1 MVATPRYEKART
13 SPLSLDEA
21 AGARSLSVPSK
32 GWRIFKRLIVA
43 AHRLALRCGIVILP
57 NHYYTPVPD
66 LNELRRT
73 QALWAK
79 HSTLVGVDVNAAKQ
93 RANLYEIC
101 LPFLPEY
108 RDNAV
113 FKRACREK
121 RGFGFG
127 PVEAQAL
134 HGVIRHY
141 RPSRIIEVG
150 CGVSTACMLK
160 AVSLNRADYGRSCQ
174 ITCIDPHPYRWL
186 RKANVELLAQ
196 PVQSVPLE
204 VFDLLEANDLL
215 FIDSSHAVKTGS
227 DTNFLVLEVLPRLK
241 SGVIVHF
248 HDIFLPYD
256 YPRDALHS
264 LFQFQETALLHAFL
278 IDNERVAILFALS
291 LLHYERPDSLK
302 EVFPGYR
309 PAPDRDG
316 LADWETA
323 ARGNFPSSLYLR
335 IGPAE
340 KDGFW
345 GPKRGASPAAASW
358 LSRRGTG
365 G

>member
-1 MVATPRYEKART
+1 MVATPQYGEVRT

-21 AGARSLSVPSK
+21 AGARSLSVPAK
-32 GWRIFKRLIVA
+32 GWRVLKRLIVA

-73 QALWAK
+73 LELWARP
-79 HSTLVGVDVNAAKQ
+79 STLVGVDVNTAKQ
-93 RANLYEIC
+93 RASLYEIC
-101 LPFLPEY
+101 LPFLQEY
-108 RDNAV
+108 RENAV
-113 FKRACREK
+113 FKGACSEQ

-141 RPSRIIEVG
+141 RPSRIVEVG
-150 CGVSTACMLK
+150 CGISTACMLE
-160 AVSLNRADYGRSCQ
+160 AVSLNRAGYGRSCQ
-174 ITCIDPHPYRWL
+174 ITCIDPHPYQWL

-227 DTNFLVLEVLPRLK
+227 DANFLILEVLPRLK

-278 IDNERVAILFALS
+278 IDNERVSILFALS
-291 LLHYERPDSLK
+291 LLHYECPDSLK
-302 EVFPGYR
+302 KVFPRYR

-316 LADWETA
+316 LAEWETA

-335 IGPAE
+335 IGPGKKGESGRA
-340 KDGFW
+340 
-345 GPKRGASPAAASW
+345 KRAASPPAVSW
-358 LSRRGTG
+358 G
-365 G
+365 